1 MEVSWERHHELIK
14 KLLNHHAKV
23 NSQDDYEKG
32 RFWNKLKELLKHT
45 DVNIQLFN
53 HNLMVD
59 SSSTASIEVS
69 KNKSTQIIMEMVNS
83 KT

>member
-1 MEVSWERHHELIK
+1 MLKLIRKMIMK
-14 KLLNHHAKV
+14 KGD
-23 NSQDDYEKG
+23 SEI
-32 RFWNKLKELLKHT
+32 LKELLKHHT
-45 DVNIQLFN
+45 DINIQLFN

>member
-1 MEVSWERHHELIK
+1 MLKLIRKMIMK
-14 KLLNHHAKV
+14 KGD
-23 NSQDDYEKG
+23 SEI
-32 RFWNKLKELLKHT
+32 LKELLKHT
-45 DVNIQLFN
+45 DVYIQLFN

>member
-1 MEVSWERHHELIK
+1 MLKLIRKMIMK
-14 KLLNHHAKV
+14 KGDSEILT
-23 NSQDDYEKG
+23 
-32 RFWNKLKELLKHT
+32 ELLKHT